1 MIAEYLEA
9 TPEDRETFEGIFR
22 AYKELMSLQARGRW
36 YEWKRGLV
44 ERLGPDIEG
53 ILHEVQEVSTSSN
66 RGFLS

>member
-1 MIAEYLEA
+1 
-9 TPEDRETFEGIFR
+9 
-22 AYKELMSLQARGRW
+22 MSLQARGRW